1 VVDVV
6 MEATAVEA
14 KVEAELEVAAEATLQ
29 SLNLEVELKADEV
42 KRVVVAAAASQ
53 MKLEV
58 VEVM

>member
-1 VVDVV
+1 
-6 MEATAVEA
+6 
-14 KVEAELEVAAEATLQ
+14 LEVAAEATLQ